1 MKVDWLT
8 LRNKEDQVGVWHTD
22 QVNAAEDL
30 KRICGGT
37 LPDHDV
43 ALSIC
48 TNSQYTKS
56 RVQADVA
63 WIEFL
68 PLEALKEKTE

>member
-1 MKVDWLT
+1 MVKVDWIT
-8 LRNKEDQVGVWHTD
+8 LRNKEDKVGVWHVD

-43 ALSIC
+43 GIKAE
-48 TNSQYTKS
+48 
-56 RVQADVA
+56 VA
-63 WIEFL
+63 YIEFL
-68 PLEALKEKTE
+68 PLKDAEKSK